1 MNLAYNLLSLLLLA
15 MIVLA
20 LLTWVRRDDLS
31 TGRDLHGDRRPAHR
45 ERKPDV
51 STLVARDTSDTSDIP
66 DTSDA
71 SDASERTATTRPR
84 RGDTARRGSRSRVRR
99 APAMTAPVTS
109 RPATK

>member
-51 STLVARDTSDTSDIP
+51 RTLVARDTSDA
-66 DTSDA
+66 SDA
-71 SDASERTATTRPR
+71 SDASERTATTRTR
-84 RGDTARRGSRSRVRR
+84 RGDTARRGSRSRVRH

>member
-51 STLVARDTSDTSDIP
+51 RTLVARDTSDI
-66 DTSDA
+66 SDA
-71 SDASERTATTRPR
+71 PERAATTRTR